1 MANKTGV
8 MKRSAIAMILVI
20 VLVMFSGCTQSQP
33 AATPQPV
40 VTQVP
45 ATQEIT
51 ETPAAP
57 KITTAAPVVTVTVI
71 RHVEVQ
77 KAWKDS
83 DLRIAFK
90 APSSWEVTTWRMDLP
105 EGSQGLEYKTQ
116 LVPGDVFYIM
126 TFPISR
132 NQDQDYRN
140 IFRMWAPAPEE
151 STVTINNIVFDR
163 FESTK
168 EEKTQVAYVGRKSS
182 ANDLGYSSV
191 IYFVA
196 DSTKQFEIDDFEDV
210 VQSFTYLG
218 KDTAATATG
227 NEIPRIR

>member
-1 MANKTGV
+1 
-8 MKRSAIAMILVI
+8 MKRSAIALIFVIALV
-20 VLVMFSGCTQSQP
+20 LLCGCTQSQP
-33 AATPQPV
+33 AAPPQPV
-40 VTQVP
+40 VTAVP
-45 ATQEIT
+45 ATPEPT

-57 KITTAAPVVTVTVI
+57 AITTAAPVVTVTVI

-90 APSSWEVTTWRMDLP
+90 APSSWDVTTLRMNLA

-151 STVTINNIVFDR
+151 STVTINSIVFDR

-168 EEKTQVAYVGRKSS
+168 EGKTQVAYVARKSS

-196 DSTKQFEIDDFEDV
+196 DSAKQFEKDDFEDV
-210 VQSFTYLG
+210 VQSFAYLN
-218 KDTAATATG
+218 KDTADTAPG